1 MESAN
6 GSPERTNRRRSASEK
21 ELVVAAMEEQP
32 EPLLCAA
39 AAWTRAPTSPQ
50 ACTGSSASRAPPIP
64 RWPAWPPPG
73 FAHASLAPCARRS
86 PTAGPRR
93 REPLPLLHA
102 LCAAPGTPPRAL
114 PGPRARRVL
123 LSCASAARGSAGGG
137 SRSAGCRCCGE
148 PARHARRPGRSRAAG
163 LRRPHGAGAEEE
175 MKVRGRIEEG
185 SAWEGQCANMLST
198 LDPTWRST

>member
-1 MESAN
+1 MESTN
-6 GSPERTNRRRSASEK
+6 GSPERMNRWWSASEK
-21 ELVVAAMEEQP
+21 ELVAMAMEEQP

-39 AAWTRAPTSPQ
+39 VAWTRAPTSPQ

-102 LCAAPGTPPRAL
+102 LCAAPGPPPRVL
-114 PGPRARRVL
+114 PGPRAPLGPRPYSTSR
-123 LSCASAARGSAGGG
+123 AHAACCCPARAPRGVPPEVVRAQQDAGAAG
-137 SRSAGCRCCGE
+137 SRRGTRG
-148 PARHARRPGRSRAAG
+148 GQ
-163 LRRPHGAGAEEE
+163 AGAEQ
-175 MKVRGRIEEG
+175 RGCGGGTVQEQR
-185 SAWEGQCANMLST
+185 
-198 LDPTWRST
+198 RR